1 MDDHMAMPLRI
12 EYPNALYHVTSHGNA
27 RNKIFISDQ
36 DRENFLFVLNAV
48 IKKYS
53 WLCHAYCLMDNHY
66 HLMIFQDQT
75 LFLPYSYMYIK
86 R

>member
-1 MDDHMAMPLRI
+1 MGDPMARPLRI
-12 EYPNALYHVTSHGNA
+12 EYSNALYHVTYHGNA

-66 HLMIFQDQT
+66 HLMTFQDQT
-75 LFLPYSYMYIK
+75 LFLHYSYMYIK
-86 R
+86 Q